1 MLPALKVTAEELG
14 ECKKKLKETATPP
27 SEQGNQIWPNRA
39 EVHMK
44 GMNSMNPKAF
54 IFPYTEC

>member
-39 EVHMK
+39 EVNMK
-44 GMNSMNPKAF
+44 GMNSVSQEAC
-54 IFPYTEC
+54 IFSYTS

>member
-27 SEQGNQIWPNRA
+27 SEQGNQTWPNRA

-44 GMNSMNPKAF
+44 GMNSVSQEVC
-54 IFPYTEC
+54 IFSYTS

>member
-44 GMNSMNPKAF
+44 GMNLVSQEVC
-54 IFPYTEC
+54 IFSYTS

>member
-44 GMNSMNPKAF
+44 GMNLVSQEVC
-54 IFPYTEC
+54 IFSYKS

>member
-1 MLPALKVTAEELG
+1 MLPALEVTAEELG
-14 ECKKKLKETATPP
+14 ECKKKLKETAIPP

-44 GMNSMNPKAF
+44 GMNSVSQEAC
-54 IFPYTEC
+54 IFSYTS